1 MSTDLMSLRSAV
13 LGTLSKVSEKS
24 FDRDLLSDGESHS
37 VTATIAGTVD
47 GKKFSFDVD
56 AALTVGHATQRKTVS
71 APSAESMLAFVL
83 GTVSM
88 KQRDALVSVMK
99 DCFDT
104 NGELLV
110 DLKHLELVDSL
121 TESMS
126 TVETKTVR
134 GAVNVANASKSIALK
149 ISNSRVG

>member
-1 MSTDLMSLRSAV
+1 MARPVSTSLLTFGNAEEYPVMHTDLMSLRSAV

-56 AALTVGHATQRKTVS
+56 AALTVGHATHRKTVS

-88 KQRDALVSVMK
+88 KQRDALVSVM
-99 DCFDT
+99 FRH
-104 NGELLV
+104 E
-110 DLKHLELVDSL
+110 
-121 TESMS
+121 
-126 TVETKTVR
+126 R
-134 GAVNVANASKSIALK
+134 RIAC
-149 ISNSRVG
+149 